1 MESRPALVIVSGLP
15 GSGKT
20 TLATR
25 LAKDRLG
32 VRLCPDDWMNAL
44 GADIWDGDFRDRVER
59 LQQMLVADLLR
70 CGTTVIVE
78 WGTWAREERER
89 LRELAEAAGAR
100 RELIVL
106 DPTMETLW
114 NRVVARGLE
123 DPPLRRED
131 LEDASG
137 LFDRPDAAEA
147 ATYDAFTYI
156 DH

>member
-1 MESRPALVIVSGLP
+1 
-15 GSGKT
+15 
-20 TLATR
+20 
-25 LAKDRLG
+25 
-32 VRLCPDDWMNAL
+32 MNAL
-44 GADIWDGDFRDRVER
+44 GADIWDADFRDRVER

-89 LRELAEAAGAR
+89 LRELAAAAGAR